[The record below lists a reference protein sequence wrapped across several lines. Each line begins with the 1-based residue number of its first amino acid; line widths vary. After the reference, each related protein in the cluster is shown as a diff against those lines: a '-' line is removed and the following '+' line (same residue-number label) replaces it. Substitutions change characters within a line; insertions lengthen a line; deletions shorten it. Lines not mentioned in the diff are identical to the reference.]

1 MFASL
6 ARAPAARPTWG
17 STASPSERQAGH
29 TPRAPWC
36 PRSRPSG
43 PPARD
48 RGAPAAAAPEPSGR
62 RDGDASTSSSPS
74 VPVVTRAPPTAGT
87 AEVVIRY
94 AYPGVR
100 FSQAKVVIAR
110 VPAGATS
117 AARRRS
123 SEHSESSSDSAF
135 VAVDGARV
143 LAALAEDGVDV
154 RRWRARV
161 ALDHERA
168 ECGMVRSPESE
179 TASGGDAAESAE
191 AFAARAS
198 RGKTFQSHVGW
209 RALAEDDRIDF
220 HEDAVGL
227 LVQLED
233 ALVAKLG
240 TADEAAYGA
249 RRDGGRDG
257 GEGVDAFAAKLKKKR
272 GGGRRGAKARARRA
286 RDPQSAAEPGIEP
299 GTLES
304 PSMKPFDARRSQEPR
319 EFSRATSFW
328 KSPDE
333 QTEPRGDDGFVPGNN
348 PYADA
353 RSFGT
358 TIWPRDP
365 NATDAGY
372 FGIGVVRPKHEA
384 NVGTLWRSAW
394 QMGAGFMF
402 TVGARFKYEASDTTQ
417 AHKQIPLFKHG
428 DWSSFAEA
436 SPHGAVW
443 VAVEMGSGSVPLQ
456 DFAHPPRAVY
466 VLGSEDNGLN
476 RPIVEACQCH
486 VALPK
491 WVGRSSSY
499 NVAVAGS
506 LVMYDRL
513 IKRLA
518 LGAYEA
524 RE

>member
-1 MFASL
+1 MFVSL
-6 ARAPAARPTWG
+6 ARAPVARLAGG
-17 STASPSERQAGH
+17 STRSPSEREIRH
-29 TPRAPWC
+29 TPRAPGC
-36 PRSRPSG
+36 PRARPSA
-43 PPARD
+43 PAARN

-74 VPVVTRAPPTAGT
+74 VPVVTRASPPSGT
-87 AEVVIRY
+87 AEVVVRY

-110 VPAGATS
+110 VPSRGS
-117 AARRRS
+117 APSENAS
-123 SEHSESSSDSAF
+123 S
-135 VAVDGARV
+135 VAVAVTGAQV
-143 LAALAEDGVDV
+143 LAALAADGVDL

-168 ECGMVRSPESE
+168 DVETVRSPESE
-179 TASGGDAAESAE
+179 TAE
-191 AFAARAS
+191 AFAPRAARE
-198 RGKTFQSHVGW
+198 TFQSRVGW

-227 LVQLED
+227 LAQLED
-233 ALVAKLG
+233 GLVAELG
-240 TADEAAYGA
+240 TADEAYDA
-249 RRDGGRDG
+249 RRRVGRDG
-257 GEGVDAFAAKLKKKR
+257 GEGFDAAFAARKK

-286 RDPQSAAEPGIEP
+286 REVAPASGTEPVEPVEPVEPASPDASRLRASRASRFWKPPDEAAAE
-299 GTLES
+299 
-304 PSMKPFDARRSQEPR
+304 ARAGAV
-319 EFSRATSFW
+319 F
-328 KSPDE
+328 
-333 QTEPRGDDGFVPGNN
+333 GNN

-353 RSFGT
+353 KSVGT

-365 NATDAGY
+365 NGAEAGY
-372 FGIGVVRPKHEA
+372 FGVGVVRPKHEA

-417 AHKQIPLFKHG
+417 AHKQIPLFKHA

-456 DFAHPPRAVY
+456 DFVHPPRAVY

-499 NVAVAGS
+499 NVAVAGA

-513 IKRLA
+513 VKRLA

-524 RE
+524 RDDGDGARASGEHEERE